1 MAFLKRLGFFIFGLS
16 IGLVFLTVFLKK
28 KSEETGSEFCYFPNC
43 RALKDIRSKNIS
55 YSDAINQLIQEKQL
69 DSTDIDNFLQNGDV
83 NFKRSQTRTTPCK
96 TYIIEGTLREKE
108 AVLTVKNCAKK
119 ATIERIDTQ

>member
-28 KSEETGSEFCYFPNC
+28 KTEETGSEFCYFPNC
-43 RALKDIRSKNIS
+43 RALKDIRSKEVS

-69 DSTDIDNFLQNGDV
+69 DSTEINDFLHNGEV
-83 NFKRSQTRTTPCK
+83 NFKMSQTKSTPCK
-96 TYIIEGTLREKE
+96 TYIIEGNLREKE

-119 ATIERIDTQ
+119 AIIESIDAQ